1 MEVVIT
7 TSFGYASG
15 VVDDLI
21 GREKSTLVCDK
32 EDILLILGEIISELA
47 QGNDIKIRFCE

>member
-21 GREKSTLVCDK
+21 GREKSTLVCDQK
-32 EDILLILGEIISELA
+32 DTLLILGEIISELA